1 MVLVLD
7 DIGTILQ
14 VEGSSLAMIGYN
26 ADSMIGDNAL
36 EYVAPEHFEPMMFVF
51 AGPGDHVLRDRHAPF
66 PLQLIGSD
74 GERLTVDCAAHRV
87 RNDGRTLWVVTMM
100 PHQLQ
105 SASFHALAAY
115 GRGAS
120 PHEVA
125 ETIAERLSW
134 QWDPGAEIRSFLLT
148 DHVDG
153 RFTVVSEPG
162 RTPPSELLDAFAQD
176 VGRSAPWNVD
186 VEGTH
191 IILPVDDLPAA
202 VADAARNA
210 GFEIAAVAIGRL
222 GGEPRLGLVSFG
234 IHRYAFEGNLE
245 MIMAESVRT
254 LDMALEREAAE
265 QALREAAERD
275 ALTGLSNRHR
285 FTAALDER
293 DPGESAI
300 LFIDLDHFKRVNDD
314 FGHTVGDDVLVE
326 VARRIRSLCRPDDV
340 IARLG
345 GDEFAVLLGAV
356 DPTTA
361 ERRAHRILARI
372 ADPLPEGVGPERIA
386 ASGGL
391 ATTMHDDDA
400 VKRADL
406 AMLASKRAG
415 RAQLVIA

>member
-14 VEGSSLAMIGYN
+14 VEGSSLAMIGYD

-51 AGPGDHVLRDRHAPF
+51 AGPGDHVVRDRHAPF

-87 RNDGRTLWVVTMM
+87 RRDGRTLWVVTMM

-120 PHEVA
+120 PREVA
-125 ETIAERLSW
+125 ETIAVRLSW
-134 QWDPGAEIRSFLLT
+134 QWDPGAEIRSFLLS
-148 DHVDG
+148 DPVDG
-153 RFTVVSEPG
+153 RFTAVSEPA
-162 RTPPSELLDAFAQD
+162 RTSSSELLDTFLHD
-176 VGRSAPWNVD
+176 VGVAAPWNAD

-191 IILPVDDLPAA
+191 VTVPVDHLPDA
-202 VADAARNA
+202 VANAARDA

-222 GGEPRLGLVSFG
+222 HGEPRLGLVLFG
-234 IHRYAFEGNLE
+234 IHPFAFEGNLE
-245 MIMAESVRT
+245 LIMSQSIQT
-254 LDMALEREAAE
+254 LDLALECEAAE
-265 QALREAAERD
+265 LALREAAERD

-285 FTAALDER
+285 FSAALDER
-293 DPGESAI
+293 DPSASAI
-300 LFIDLDHFKRVNDD
+300 LFIDLDHFKQVNDD

-326 VARRIRSLCRPDDV
+326 VSRRIRSLCRPDDV

-345 GDEFAVLLGAV
+345 GDEFAVLLDDV
-356 DPTTA
+356 EPTNA
-361 ERRAHRILARI
+361 ERIAHRILARI

-391 ATTMHDDDA
+391 ALTMLDDDA
-400 VKRADL
+400 VELADL

-415 RAQLVIA
+415 RAHLVIA